1 MAEKA
6 QDKKKETKQE
16 AVANKESK
24 VRVMAKSNS
33 GAGTT
38 LSVNIEGVPK
48 VIIHGEI
55 LELTE
60 KQLQKLKISSSSWS
74 YEKTEKKE
82 DTK

>member
-16 AVANKESK
+16 AVVNKESK